1 MTLMHGAEFLR
12 RRIALNFLPN
22 PHGGRGPGS
31 RYGVDRG
38 PVAGHCYA
46 GPEPLRFFRSGDILP
61 DGTST
66 TIDVSVDNQ
75 YGTLMNIKIS
85 AWVSCIWM
93 ACAPL
98 ASMSAQNADT
108 YIDSFGYRHG
118 NVVPYTRTAVANAKG
133 AVRYCVGKPGQSTS
147 DLVEQFNRD
156 NPQLRVEL
164 VTVPGTTDEYG
175 GPLDESIW
183 NGTFARNGCDV
194 LQVMNR
200 ILGTGYES
208 GQFFDLTPFV
218 EDGRLARYPERIRP
232 AFQYNGHFLGLT
244 DSVDF
249 NVLVYRTDRVATP
262 PATWEELYAR
272 TAQDPSHPYIY
283 SSGITDGQT
292 FGSFVDVAVPI
303 GGGIIS
309 ADQRAGI
316 ADRPENLAAF
326 SFMME
331 GVKAGGIKNPADVLN
346 DTAVYR
352 EFARGDANYMLNW
365 TTFYGP
371 MLKETPGLTGKT
383 AIAPLPHFA
392 GKPRAVTAGS
402 ISDYV
407 VLTASKNPEGAMKFI
422 DFMTSTG
429 AQKLRALRDQS
440 PPAFIELLDDPDVRK
455 AIPYWQTLKSS
466 FADAIVRPS
475 ISQDVMTIVDRRL
488 SDAFHGA
495 LRPADAF
502 ALMQK
507 ELTFAL
513 RPDAIRHALPSTGAT
528 VLSPCPSQRVLD
540 PFSACYL
547 RNFNNSQVYG
557 QDLNR
562 DLVDWKHLHP

>member
-31 RYGVDRG
+31 RYGIDRG

-46 GPEPLRFFRSGDILP
+46 GPEPLRFLRSGDILP

-75 YGTLMNIKIS
+75 YGLLMNIKIS

-183 NGTFARNGCDV
+183 NGTFARNGCDL

-232 AFQYNGHFLGLT
+232 AFRYNGHFLGLT

-262 PATWEELYAR
+262 PATWEDLYAR

-309 ADQRAGI
+309 TDQRAGI

-365 TTFYGP
+365 TTF
-371 MLKETPGLTGKT
+371 
-383 AIAPLPHFA
+383 
-392 GKPRAVTAGS
+392 
-402 ISDYV
+402 
-407 VLTASKNPEGAMKFI
+407 
-422 DFMTSTG
+422 
-429 AQKLRALRDQS
+429 
-440 PPAFIELLDDPDVRK
+440 
-455 AIPYWQTLKSS
+455 
-466 FADAIVRPS
+466 
-475 ISQDVMTIVDRRL
+475 
-488 SDAFHGA
+488 
-495 LRPADAF
+495 
-502 ALMQK
+502 
-507 ELTFAL
+507 
-513 RPDAIRHALPSTGAT
+513 T
-528 VLSPCPSQRVLD
+528 VPC
-540 PFSACYL
+540 
-547 RNFNNSQVYG
+547 
-557 QDLNR
+557 
-562 DLVDWKHLHP
+562 